1 MPRRKAAAVGSLIRI
16 ITIIAT
22 VMHFT
27 FGCCTH
33 PCHLGARDA
42 CLPHAAVPA
51 TAEACC
57 HDHDHGQED
66 HALQDSH
73 GEQSGG
79 RLGHAEAGLTPFSAA
94 SHGCHGCHCVLM
106 VRCRDCH
113 GINITFHFFEHY
125 SEIFIA
131 FSIREFIKTCFT
143 TSHVNITKGNYVI
156 YTVIVGVCNIRRT
169 FASSTDSRNIEFVAR
184 SDESFTKNVAWD
196 NKKTARRNGRTF
208 NKISSAC

>member
-1 MPRRKAAAVGSLIRI
+1 MPRRKAAVVGSLIRI

-66 HALQDSH
+66 HAHQDSH

-94 SHGCHGCHCVLM
+94 SHGCHGCHCAAPSTLRSPTGVWSPLASGILATIAT
-106 VRCRDCH
+106 H
-113 GINITFHFFEHY
+113 GIDRFIVAGRSQTPPPRILPGSGRHALFERFL
-125 SEIFIA
+125 I
-131 FSIREFIKTCFT
+131 
-143 TSHVNITKGNYVI
+143 
-156 YTVIVGVCNIRRT
+156 
-169 FASSTDSRNIEFVAR
+169 
-184 SDESFTKNVAWD
+184 
-196 NKKTARRNGRTF
+196 
-208 NKISSAC
+208 

>member
-1 MPRRKAAAVGSLIRI
+1 MAFIKPIHHNFLSRVRRTLI
-16 ITIIAT
+16 T
-22 VMHFT
+22 
-27 FGCCTH
+27 
-33 PCHLGARDA
+33 HLGYNFVFSR
-42 CLPHAAVPA
+42 
-51 TAEACC
+51 
-57 HDHDHGQED
+57 
-66 HALQDSH
+66 SF
-73 GEQSGG
+73 GE
-79 RLGHAEAGLTPFSAA
+79 LTSLVYVVCEWFLHIYVFSQLH
-94 SHGCHGCHCVLM
+94 SCHGCHCMLM
-106 VRCRDCH
+106 IRCRDSH